1 MNDPIADLK
10 SEYAEKKIALDAV
23 KKDIKENPDE
33 RYLNRKELGAELK
46 GLRDAICEH
55 LNDGDEVV
63 LHPKKR
69 FKKSKISKVKYSK
82 NDVYS
87 FCSKHNLA
95 PEAYDKEH
103 AEEDITLKPI

>member
-1 MNDPIADLK
+1 MNDPISDLK
-10 SEYAEKKIALDAV
+10 AEYAEKKVALDAV

-33 RYLNRKELGAELK
+33 RYLKRKELGAELK

-69 FKKSKISKVKYSK
+69 FKKATVSKVKYTK
-82 NDVYS
+82 NEVHS
-87 FCSKHNLA
+87 FCSRHNLQ
-95 PEAYDKEH
+95 PEVYDEENT
-103 AEEDITLKPI
+103 EEDTTLKPC